1 VNGGN
6 QAHTAASSC
15 YWMIV
20 GKDPSGKGMVEAE
33 G

>member
-6 QAHTAASSC
+6 QAHIAVSSR

-20 GKDPSGKGMVEAE
+20 GKDPSGKGMVDAE